1 MMPDLPNMP
10 PSPYAALYDL
20 EKRRSARH
28 KSDQSPFSRSHA
40 RIERRFFSALS
51 SEGVFFSF
59 RIDTRGNKMNERLSH
74 VCHGNLYR

>member
-20 EKRRSARH
+20 EKRRLARH

-51 SEGVFFSF
+51 SEGVFFRFES
-59 RIDTRGNKMNERLSH
+59 TREGTK
-74 VCHGNLYR
+74 